1 MKNIQ
6 LTLLFFL
13 FTSTLVA
20 QEIWIET
27 GFKGG
32 YGSSFLFNQNI
43 ADDRDYRYD
52 LSGGYGFGGKIG
64 VNFGAWHGIAL
75 EGMFTNLNQ
84 DFNYTKDGVDGKLNN
99 SINWKA
105 LNAYLL
111 YRYNRNRLYLEF
123 GPMFTSMGE
132 ISQIDA
138 DTKTKDASAFYA
150 DNYVSGTF
158 GFGGFLAGSNTFSIV
173 LGIRA
178 HYGFQDFISDE
189 GQTLGYPNPN
199 KNAPYDTYTQ
209 TNPAYVMATVEFNFG
224 VGHFA
229 KTACHERMRFFGGSG
244 Y

>member
-6 LTLLFFL
+6 F
-13 FTSTLVA
+13 TLVFLMMACATMA
-20 QEIWIET
+20 QEVWIET

-43 ADDRDYRYD
+43 AEDNSYRYD
-52 LSGGYGFGGKIG
+52 LSSGYGFGGKVG
-64 VNFGAWHGIAL
+64 VNFGAWHGIAV

-84 DFNYTKDGVDGKLNN
+84 DFNYTRDGIDGKLTN

-105 LNAYLL
+105 INAYLL

-123 GPMFTSMGE
+123 GPMYTTMGE

-138 DTKTKDASAFYA
+138 DNETKDASAFYA
-150 DNYVSGTF
+150 EDYLSGAF

-173 LGIRA
+173 LGVRA
-178 HYGFQDFISDE
+178 HYGFQDFISAE
-189 GQTLGYPNPN
+189 GQAAGYPNAN
-199 KNAPYDTYTQ
+199 KDAAYTSYTP
-209 TNPAYVMATVEFNFG
+209 TNPAFVMATLEFNFG

-229 KTACHERMRFFGGSG
+229 KTACHERMRFFGSG
-244 Y
+244 GY